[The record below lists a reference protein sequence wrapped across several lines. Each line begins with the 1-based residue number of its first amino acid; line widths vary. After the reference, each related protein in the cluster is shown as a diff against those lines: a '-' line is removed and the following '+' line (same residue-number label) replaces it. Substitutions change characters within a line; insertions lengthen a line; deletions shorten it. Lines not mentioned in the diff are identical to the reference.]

1 MGQAIQST
9 AVGYNQRKLLNNV
22 LRMNSKLLLQEKC
35 SCGSSCWRHKMPG
48 AGPRTQWDCEWM
60 FFTHGKNLLVS
71 VCFISAT
78 GSRQTKIMCLDTCY
92 FCPASLTER
101 HRKPPKKSST
111 YERFNTRHTGRT
123 TKADV
128 RHSGRKAHRRITCGI
143 VIRVDLFRNRT
154 VLG

>member
-1 MGQAIQST
+1 MDPPVDVTKCQAPVQGPNGIVNECFSPT
-9 AVGYNQRKLLNNV
+9 
-22 LRMNSKLLLQEKC
+22 EKTC
-35 SCGSSCWRHKMPG
+35 LSAFVSF
-48 AGPRTQWDCEWM
+48 PRQ
-60 FFTHGKNLLVS
+60 
-71 VCFISAT
+71 